1 MNNKKKNII
10 FLVGFLCLT
19 LLMAWVYFNFSEKP
33 VTGSKAITIE
43 VINQAEEVTVYNI
56 KTDAEYLRQ
65 AMQEAEGLTFV
76 GVEGPYG
83 LMVNAVNGE
92 TADYNVN
99 GAYWSFIVNG
109 QYCNYGIDQQPV
121 NDQDIFQI
129 IYTKG

>member
-1 MNNKKKNII
+1 
-10 FLVGFLCLT
+10 
-19 LLMAWVYFNFSEKP
+19 MAWVYFNFSEKP
-33 VTGSKAITIE
+33 VPGSKAITIE

-83 LMVNAVNGE
+83 LMVTTVNDE

>member
-33 VTGSKAITIE
+33 APGSKTITIE

>member
-1 MNNKKKNII
+1 MNNKKKSII

-43 VINQAEEVTVYNI
+43 VINQAE
-56 KTDAEYLRQ
+56 YLRQ
-65 AMQEAEGLTFV
+65 AMQEAEGLTFI
-76 GVEGPYG
+76 GIEGPYG
-83 LMVNAVNGE
+83 LMVTTVNDE